1 MIHKHN
7 EVVSCLS
14 LITHLCQKKGKSQNL
29 IKEGNQLEIIDNN
42 RQQGRAF
49 LTIDHFKMVYKN
61 CFQTKEYSPF
71 CHDITLL
78 GNLMTRPRQSI
89 LKVVAVG
96 HDTSTPQPVFAG

>member
-1 MIHKHN
+1 
-7 EVVSCLS
+7 
-14 LITHLCQKKGKSQNL
+14 
-29 IKEGNQLEIIDNN
+29 
-42 RQQGRAF
+42 
-49 LTIDHFKMVYKN
+49 MVYKN